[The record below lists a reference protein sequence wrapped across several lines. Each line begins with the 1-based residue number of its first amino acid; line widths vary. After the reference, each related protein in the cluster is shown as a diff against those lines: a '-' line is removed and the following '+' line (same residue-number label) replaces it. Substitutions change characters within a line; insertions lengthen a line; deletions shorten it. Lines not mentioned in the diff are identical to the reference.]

1 MSRTPS
7 SAVGVQ
13 TVSLLFGGD
22 STELLTYPLTPS
34 PPLRLFSRYVLSV
47 HTHPEPSGAWRSGVE
62 GTKARGSSQVKETD
76 LTQERPTFRAD
87 FPILL
92 FEGSSFPRPCSGCPR
107 SQLPPHHPLVHT
119 LPAYPS
125 SQCSLLPSRLLL
137 KARIGWSMVAP
148 AEAEG

>member
-7 SAVGVQ
+7 SAVGLQ

-62 GTKARGSSQVKETD
+62 GTDKGSWLQSGEGN
-76 LTQERPTFRAD
+76 RPH
-87 FPILL
+87 
-92 FEGSSFPRPCSGCPR
+92 SGKTHL
-107 SQLPPHHPLVHT
+107 Q
-119 LPAYPS
+119 
-125 SQCSLLPSRLLL
+125 
-137 KARIGWSMVAP
+137 G
-148 AEAEG
+148 